1 MTSLGLDYAAFDAVF
16 DDFANSPTS
25 TAVFRWEGLQH
36 YDVDYD
42 EPSWRAFREGTAR
55 PDRSIRTDPWL
66 ARIARTT
73 LGGKRWERIRYVVEP
88 LTEYTRWELLAYGE
102 SAPAGEQIGIVTH
115 LPEPVAL
122 LPDFWVFDGTEP
134 SDQRAVVM
142 HYSYSGEPVEF
153 ELREDPVELGA
164 LYTAADVLR
173 GTAEPLNAYL
183 ARRRAEVP
191 GVA

>member
-16 DDFANSPTS
+16 DDFAESPTA

-42 EPSWRAFREGTAR
+42 EPSWRAFREGTTR

-73 LGGKRWERIRYVVEP
+73 LAGKRWERIRYIVEP
-88 LTEYTRWELLAYGE
+88 PTDYTRWELLAYGE
-102 SAPAGEQIGIVTH
+102 SAPVGEEIGIILD
-115 LPEPVAL
+115 LPASSYH
-122 LPDFWVFDGTEP
+122 LPDFWVFDG
-134 SDQRAVVM
+134 DDRADRRAVIM
-142 HYSYSGEPVEF
+142 HYGYGGEPIEF
-153 ELREDPVELGA
+153 ELRDDPEQVSA
-164 LYTAADVLR
+164 LYTAADQLR
-173 GTAEPLNAYL
+173 ALAEPLNAYL